1 MALDRQISL
10 FKVDTNA
17 FLTEEE
23 QNVYNIFQRYIS
35 NVKKHYEVN
44 GKPIKKDNP
53 KYEEYKTKIN
63 TAKTIYKQYILKSAK
78 RHVEDNEKNE
88 VKDIRKLNKRYLLY
102 KDKKG
107 QDRVNLRNV
116 VSMFESTLSRSFGI
130 EVNDLTY
137 DMFIVEIYYYDIAK
151 DIIVNGFDY
160 DNKHY
165 VYFSSSAGQIR
176 TKKAVFVEEQKYNEC
191 RNKLM
196 CGLTIDHINE
206 KGGMNINKY
215 LAYAA
220 LSNSATDLWK
230 DVFDK
235 EFDIDRT
242 IVVDDFE
249 TQVPSVVDYIDHI
262 TYEITPN
269 TEMDIDVPH
278 TDGGGMISSDY
289 SKKNFMV
296 RLPFI
301 KGLLGSFDF
310 KRFITENDCS
320 PKVKD
325 IWGKEYDIFEDDIQ
339 VIFTKSQFKMWKYYD
354 NWDDYKE
361 KFKKYQCEAGICNLE
376 EDHIPNAKINYQM
389 LQTLYKATD
398 DEIAEMCSSANK
410 KIKGV
415 CDSLNN
421 ALEFFGVYNYKD
433 VDDYDDY
440 FQKAL
445 KIYPELIN
453 DPASK
458 ADLHDLK
465 KSYVKRYKSGK
476 LDVIG
481 KFTFVLPDLYA
492 FCEYLFIDK
501 YKAENNNYKETK
513 DRKIPKGLLQENQV
527 YCRLYK
533 TSKEL
538 DCLRSPHLYCEHA
551 IRNNMCGEIYC
562 KEDGSEVCLDDWY
575 QTDAIY
581 ISTHDAIT
589 RILQMDVDGD
599 RLLVLAQ
606 RKLID
611 LAKRCMEGINPLYYQ
626 MSKAH
631 EELITPEN
639 IYKGLKL
646 AFTGGRIG
654 GISNDI
660 TKIWNCGHEIS
671 EDEKKAIRWLCMETN
686 FTIDYAKTL
695 YKPERPKEVNDLI
708 KKYTKAKTPYFFRYA
723 KDKDY
728 VENPNQFKNTQ
739 VEKINNSVMNKI
751 CAAIKENNNMF
762 RPIKYLAPID
772 YNLMLLS
779 NYSNDEVNKVFDL
792 WNKKYG
798 NNIHF
803 DENDDTNRNNL
814 GEVSKEVLK
823 DLSSVESDLDKV
835 LDSLVKFL
843 YEKPS
848 TRKKKLLWYVF
859 GDRLFN
865 RLQNR
870 LDKDTSY
877 CTKCGRRSNDL
888 INGWCKPCTM
898 SDGVKP
904 VNCKTCNKEFYVPIS
919 NTKTKYCDDCKKEY
933 KKQQAKMRVKRYRN
947 NNVTL
952 PKSEYILI
960 N

>member
-35 NVKKHYEVN
+35 NVKKHYQVN

-310 KRFITENDCS
+310 PFVHCI
-320 PKVKD
+320 
-325 IWGKEYDIFEDDIQ
+325 
-339 VIFTKSQFKMWKYYD
+339 
-354 NWDDYKE
+354 
-361 KFKKYQCEAGICNLE
+361 
-376 EDHIPNAKINYQM
+376 
-389 LQTLYKATD
+389 LY
-398 DEIAEMCSSANK
+398 
-410 KIKGV
+410 
-415 CDSLNN
+415 
-421 ALEFFGVYNYKD
+421 F
-433 VDDYDDY
+433 
-440 FQKAL
+440 
-445 KIYPELIN
+445 
-453 DPASK
+453 
-458 ADLHDLK
+458 
-465 KSYVKRYKSGK
+465 
-476 LDVIG
+476 
-481 KFTFVLPDLYA
+481 
-492 FCEYLFIDK
+492 
-501 YKAENNNYKETK
+501 
-513 DRKIPKGLLQENQV
+513 
-527 YCRLYK
+527 
-533 TSKEL
+533 
-538 DCLRSPHLYCEHA
+538 
-551 IRNNMCGEIYC
+551 
-562 KEDGSEVCLDDWY
+562 
-575 QTDAIY
+575 
-581 ISTHDAIT
+581 
-589 RILQMDVDGD
+589 
-599 RLLVLAQ
+599 
-606 RKLID
+606 
-611 LAKRCMEGINPLYYQ
+611 
-626 MSKAH
+626 
-631 EELITPEN
+631 
-639 IYKGLKL
+639 
-646 AFTGGRIG
+646 
-654 GISNDI
+654 
-660 TKIWNCGHEIS
+660 
-671 EDEKKAIRWLCMETN
+671 
-686 FTIDYAKTL
+686 
-695 YKPERPKEVNDLI
+695 
-708 KKYTKAKTPYFFRYA
+708 
-723 KDKDY
+723 
-728 VENPNQFKNTQ
+728 
-739 VEKINNSVMNKI
+739 
-751 CAAIKENNNMF
+751 
-762 RPIKYLAPID
+762 
-772 YNLMLLS
+772 
-779 NYSNDEVNKVFDL
+779 
-792 WNKKYG
+792 
-798 NNIHF
+798 
-803 DENDDTNRNNL
+803 
-814 GEVSKEVLK
+814 
-823 DLSSVESDLDKV
+823 
-835 LDSLVKFL
+835 
-843 YEKPS
+843 
-848 TRKKKLLWYVF
+848 
-859 GDRLFN
+859 
-865 RLQNR
+865 
-870 LDKDTSY
+870 
-877 CTKCGRRSNDL
+877 
-888 INGWCKPCTM
+888 
-898 SDGVKP
+898 
-904 VNCKTCNKEFYVPIS
+904 
-919 NTKTKYCDDCKKEY
+919 
-933 KKQQAKMRVKRYRN
+933 
-947 NNVTL
+947 
-952 PKSEYILI
+952 
-960 N
+960 